1 MKLEQ
6 LEVYRMAMP
15 LAQSFS
21 NSQTTIKTRVF
32 DLVKLTT
39 STGASGWGETVAFE
53 TPWYTTE
60 TIESCRHSIEHYLW
74 PLIRGQEITTPKQLI
89 QLFGQVK
96 GHQMA
101 QAAIETAFWG
111 LYSKEVGMPLN
122 RLLGSVND
130 EVAVG
135 VSLGLD
141 TAEKLLQKVAEVV
154 AKGYTRV
161 KIKIKP
167 GQDIETVRLIRQQF
181 PKLKLMVDANGA
193 YTLSD
198 LDLLVQLDAYQL
210 EMIEQ
215 PLGDDD
221 FIDHATLQKRLQ
233 TKICLDENIH
243 SLEDVK
249 VAQALGS
256 ARAINV
262 KWGRVGGITKALDII
277 AYCQANDLLVWCGG
291 MFESGV
297 GRAYNLALA
306 SLPGMDFPGDISEA
320 RRYWQEDIVKQ
331 PQLLRD
337 GKLIV
342 SEGVGPGFEV
352 DSQLVRKYCLK
363 KERFI

>member
-1 MKLEQ
+1 MKVQQ
-6 LEVYRMAMP
+6 LEVYRMSMP
-15 LAQSFS
+15 LVQSFS
-21 NSQTTIKTRVF
+21 NSQTTMKTRVF

-39 STGASGWGETVAFE
+39 TTGASGWGETVAFE
-53 TPWYTTE
+53 TPWYTSE
-60 TIESCRHSIEHYLW
+60 TIESCRYSIEHYLW
-74 PLIRGQEITTPKQLI
+74 PLIRGKEIANPRELV
-89 QLFGQVK
+89 QLFNRFK

-111 LYSKEVGMPLN
+111 IYSQELEKPLN
-122 RLLGSVND
+122 RLIGSVD
-130 EVAVG
+130 GEVAVG

-141 TAEKLLQKVAEVV
+141 TAGNILQKVAEAV

-167 GQDIETVRLIRQQF
+167 GQDIETVHLIRKNF

-193 YTLSD
+193 YTLKD
-198 LDLLVQLDAYQL
+198 VKVLTRLDAYHL

-221 FIDHATLQKRLQ
+221 FINHALLQRQLQ

-249 VAQALGS
+249 VAHALGS
-256 ARAINV
+256 ARAINL
-262 KWGRVGGITKALDII
+262 KWGRVGGITKALEII
-277 AYCQANDLLVWCGG
+277 AYCQANDILVWCGG

-306 SLPGMDFPGDISEA
+306 SLPGLNFPGDISES
-320 RRYWQEDIVKQ
+320 RRYWYEDIVKQ
-331 PQLLRD
+331 PQRLNQ
-337 GKLIV
+337 GKLTV
-342 SEGVGPGFEV
+342 NEGVGPGFEI
-352 DSQLVRKYCLK
+352 DSQVVRKYCLK

>member
-1 MKLEQ
+1 MKLKE
-6 LEVYRMAMP
+6 LEVYRMSMP
-15 LAQSFS
+15 LVESFS
-21 NSQTTIKTRVF
+21 NSQMTVKTRVF

-39 STGASGWGETVAFE
+39 STGMSGWGETVAFE

-60 TIESCRHSIEHYLW
+60 TLESCRYSIEHYLW
-74 PLIRGQEITTPKQLI
+74 PLIRGKDVASPKELV
-89 QLFGQVK
+89 QLFSRVK

-111 LYSKEVGMPLN
+111 IYSQDKKVPLN
-122 RLLGSVND
+122 RMIGSVND

-141 TAEKLLQKVAEVV
+141 TAENLLRKVAEVV
-154 AKGYTRV
+154 DKGYTRV

-167 GQDIETVRLIRQQF
+167 GQDIETIRLIREKF
-181 PKLKLMVDANGA
+181 PDLKLMVDANGA
-193 YTLSD
+193 YSMADAELLAR
-198 LDLLVQLDAYQL
+198 LDDYHL

-221 FIDHATLQKRLQ
+221 FINHATLQKQLQ

-249 VAQALGS
+249 VAFALGS
-256 ARAINV
+256 ARAINL
-262 KWGRVGGITKALDII
+262 KWGRVGGITKALEII
-277 AYCQANDLLVWCGG
+277 AYCQAHNLEVWCGG

-306 SLPGMDFPGDISEA
+306 SLSGMEFPGDISESS
-320 RRYWQEDIVKQ
+320 RYWREDIVKQ
-331 PQLLRD
+331 PQKLHQ
-337 GKLIV
+337 GKLTV
-342 SEGVGPGFEV
+342 SEGVGAGFEI
-352 DSQLVRKYCLK
+352 DSQAVQKYCLK